1 MHTPPTH
8 PLIKFVVMSAVFF
21 FVGTVHGVLQVIHPI
36 RVWLDSIGSP
46 YGGPGHMIDPLAHAH
61 INMVGG
67 VVLLVMAASYHL
79 LPVLSNRPLYSLR
92 LLNHTFWWTSLGV
105 VGFYSTLLFF
115 GIWEGFLYLEHP
127 AKVEEAHRY
136 YPPVIA
142 TVSTVMGIGFWC
154 YFANIFLTVRDIYK
168 NRP

>member
-1 MHTPPTH
+1 MHTSPIH
-8 PLIKFVVMSAVFF
+8 PLIKFVVMSAAFF
-21 FVGTVHGVLQVIHPI
+21 LVGTVHGVLQVIHPI
-36 RVWLDSIGSP
+36 RVWLDSVGSP

-67 VVLLVMAASYHL
+67 VVLLVMAASYYL

-92 LLNHTFWWTSLGV
+92 LVNHTFWWTSLGV
-105 VGFYSTLLFF
+105 VGFYSTLLLF

-127 AKVEEAHRY
+127 AMVEEAHRY

-154 YFANIFLTVRDIYK
+154 YFANIFLTIRDIYK